1 MHPLVQTGDLL
12 FVHEPLS
19 GGLGAAIE
27 ATGRATTAWLRA
39 HGAPATTD
47 ETASHVGLAWRRPAD
62 GSLFVVEALEPAVRL
77 TAAAD
82 FFAQPGAVFYLG
94 SLDDDRMRAAQK
106 AAADVALAQVGKPY
120 ASAFQPTPAAFYCSS
135 LVEYAFDLALGGA
148 PHPFTAE
155 PFALIF
161 EPREFW
167 QEYYKRMN
175 RTLPIGVTGSNPT
188 LLLHSPAV
196 RFEVHGKA
204 ATRGAAAWLRQEE
217 EEEIAW
223 Y

>member
-1 MHPLVQTGDLL
+1 MLPLVQSGDLL

-27 ATGRATTAWLRA
+27 TTGRATTAWLRE

-47 ETASHVGLAWRRPAD
+47 ETASHVGLAWRRPVD
-62 GSLFVVEALEPAVRL
+62 RSLFVVEALEPAVRL
-77 TAAAD
+77 TPADD
-82 FFAQPGAVFYLG
+82 FFAQPGAVFYVG
-94 SLDDDRMRAAQK
+94 SLVDDRMRAAQR
-106 AAADVALAQVGKPY
+106 AAAEVALAQVGKPY
-120 ASAFQPTPAAFYCSS
+120 ADAFQPPPAAFYCSS
-135 LVEYAFDLALGGA
+135 LVEYAFDHALGGS
-148 PHPFTAE
+148 PHPFNTE

-167 QEYYKRMN
+167 QDYYRKMN
-175 RTLPIGVTGSNPT
+175 RTLPGNITGSNPT

-196 RFEVHGKA
+196 RFAVRRPTATHGGEASGGRKN
-204 ATRGAAAWLRQEE
+204 
-217 EEEIAW
+217 EEIDW

>member
-1 MHPLVQTGDLL
+1 MLPLLQSGDLL

-27 ATGRATTAWLRA
+27 ATGRATVAWLRE

-47 ETASHVGLAWRRPAD
+47 ETASHVGLAWRRPGD

-77 TAAAD
+77 TPAD
-82 FFAQPGAVFYLG
+82 AFFAQPGAVYYVG

-106 AAADVALAQVGKPY
+106 TAAEVAVAQVGKPY
-120 ASAFQPTPAAFYCSS
+120 ADEFQPPPAAFYCSS
-135 LVEYAFDLALGGA
+135 LVEYAFEHALGGV
-148 PHPFTAE
+148 PHPFNAE
-155 PFALIF
+155 SFALIF
-161 EPREFW
+161 EPRQFW
-167 QEYYKRMN
+167 QDYYQKMN
-175 RTLPIGVTGSNPT
+175 RTLPVDATGSNPT

-196 RFEVHGKA
+196 RFEVRRTA
-204 ATRGAAAWLRQEE
+204 ASHEAAASSHTEKT
-217 EEEIAW
+217 IDW